1 MARDESAPIIQRSPF
16 AVPTDP
22 RELGSYLD
30 GELNR
35 LWGSLQAL
43 AAGHLTI
50 TYVEPDKPR
59 PGDIR
64 YADGT
69 EWNPGSGEG
78 IYRRT
83 LSDTWVKVG

>member
-16 AVPTDP
+16 PVP
-22 RELGSYLD
+22 REPTHLGDFLE

-35 LWGSLQAL
+35 LWGSMQAL

-50 TYVEPDKPR
+50 THVEPPKPR

-69 EWNPGSGEG
+69 DWDPGSGEG
-78 IYRRT
+78 VYRRA
-83 LSDTWVKVG
+83 LNDTWVKVG